1 VQDPPVLFIKGNST
15 ATVALLI
22 ADPRFTLCRSRLLLI
37 LTYKPTLVGTKSLNS
52 AGSYGILVALGQSAC
67 TFASGVSINA
77 DGMRQIK
84 MYLLFLF
91 CEDHLVLVMCC
102 THK

>member
-1 VQDPPVLFIKGNST
+1 M
-15 ATVALLI
+15 VALLI
-22 ADPRFTLCRSRLLLI
+22 VDPRFTLCRARLLLI
-37 LTYKPTLVGTKSLNS
+37 LPYKPTLVSPKSLNS

-77 DGMRQIK
+77 DGIRQIK
-84 MYLLFLF
+84 KYLLLLF

-102 THK
+102 THKYIL